1 MKFVLC
7 IVFNLNLC
15 FCISQ
20 VSIVTNLP
28 ESVKPD
34 VKLNVQIKIN
44 KGAISS
50 FSKYEMDLPKGF
62 TAETGY
68 DKNSYFTFEK
78 QRVKLV
84 WVKLPVEEEFVVAFK
99 LKTIKS
105 IGTYTLQHKF
115 SYVDAGVKKEIIGNQ
130 IELKVSSE
138 GLSKTLSYSNE
149 TVNKPFVAKPVETRA
164 EKKTNSSN
172 AVTLPVLAAK
182 TSTSYPPPPK
192 PNPSD
197 YSNPGQTKN
206 GITTNQ
212 NGLIYLIQIGTFG
225 ADPGKSKYA
234 DLGKVTIENVA
245 NSYKVLIGDF
255 TTKED
260 AQKKREELI
269 NKGYSGFIVTYK
281 NGQRVK

>member
-1 MKFVLC
+1 M
-7 IVFNLNLC
+7 
-15 FCISQ
+15 
-20 VSIVTNLP
+20 VTNLP

-44 KGAISS
+44 KGALSG
-50 FSKYEMDLPKGF
+50 FSKYELDLPKGF

-84 WVKLPVEEEFVVAFK
+84 WVKLPTEEEFVVTFK

-105 IGTYTLQHKF
+105 IGTYSLEHKF
-115 SYVDAGVKKEIIGNQ
+115 SYVDAGIKKEIIGNQ
-130 IELKVSSE
+130 IELKVAAD
-138 GLSKTLSYSNE
+138 GVNKTLSYISE
-149 TVNKPFVAKPVETRA
+149 TEHKPSVEKTVVSTP
-164 EKKTNSSN
+164 EKNNSSN
-172 AVTLPVLAAK
+172 LFNAPVSAAK

-192 PNPSD
+192 QNASIPA
-197 YSNPGQTKN
+197 NPGLNNGATTITQN
-206 GITTNQ
+206 GI
-212 NGLIYLIQIGTFG
+212 IYLIQIGTFG

-234 DLGKVTIENVA
+234 NLGKVTIEKVA

-255 TTKED
+255 STKEE

-269 NKGYSGFIVTYK
+269 NKGYNGFIVSYQ